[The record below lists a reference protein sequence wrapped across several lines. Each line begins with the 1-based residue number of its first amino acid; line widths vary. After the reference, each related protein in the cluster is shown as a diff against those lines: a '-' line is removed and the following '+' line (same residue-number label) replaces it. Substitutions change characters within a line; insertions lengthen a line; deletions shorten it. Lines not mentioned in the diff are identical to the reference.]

1 MTFFILPRS
10 YIFLYKQIE
19 YRESEDGDGIL
30 ISHSLA
36 GYLYRIK
43 EKITAIEKQWDIH
56 KKFTNPYEY
65 IHTPVPLKKKC
76 ISKYKPLSRSYFKM
90 IEIINTFNFC

>member
-1 MTFFILPRS
+1 MTYFLLPRS
-10 YIFLYKQIE
+10 YLHLYKQIE
-19 YRESEDGDGIL
+19 YQEGEGEGGDGIL

-56 KKFTNPYEY
+56 
-65 IHTPVPLKKKC
+65 I
-76 ISKYKPLSRSYFKM
+76 
-90 IEIINTFNFC
+90 